1 MNKQEVFETAIKT
14 AKGMGLTRVHIH
26 KDQTSVQ
33 LETIGKPRFVR
44 ITETKKGFEI
54 AAWNSDDA
62 AYLDTWTLADLRDV
76 EDATEHLI
84 SGEDIDEKMEG

>member
-14 AKGMGLTRVHIH
+14 ARAMGLTRVYIH

-54 AAWNSDDA
+54 AAWNSNDA

-84 SGEDIDEKMEG
+84 SGEEIDEKMEG